1 MRIHTVRNYVRF
13 HPVCNET
20 FMTAVAKRFRG
31 ACVFMPA
38 MCHPPQAMDNMMPGF
53 DREIAKLA
61 QRVLINPR
69 SIDFH
74 TGVLASKVIP
84 GPQHWRKHLCT
95 RDFACC
101 VHQWRSCR

>member
-1 MRIHTVRNYVRF
+1 MLHT
-13 HPVCNET
+13 T
-20 FMTAVAKRFRG
+20 M
-31 ACVFMPA
+31 
-38 MCHPPQAMDNMMPGF
+38 QAMDNMMPGF

-84 GPQHWRKHLCT
+84 GLRRIAPLLCS
-95 RDFACC
+95 RVC
-101 VHQWRSCR
+101 RSVS

>member
-1 MRIHTVRNYVRF
+1 MA
-13 HPVCNET
+13 E
-20 FMTAVAKRFRG
+20 
-31 ACVFMPA
+31 
-38 MCHPPQAMDNMMPGF
+38 HPPCAQAMDNMMPGF

-84 GPQHWRKHLCT
+84 GDCSDDLLDPRPSASMSSRSTRAMRKLQPCAALCN
-95 RDFACC
+95 AASCL
-101 VHQWRSCR
+101 QQRSWLTKPCT

>member
-1 MRIHTVRNYVRF
+1 
-13 HPVCNET
+13 
-20 FMTAVAKRFRG
+20 
-31 ACVFMPA
+31 
-38 MCHPPQAMDNMMPGF
+38 MPGF

-84 GPQHWRKHLCT
+84 GPATVLRSMPCARPPPARIYAWR
-95 RDFACC
+95 RFEQAIACAMPAGNWLAGQLADSADMLNLER
-101 VHQWRSCR
+101 VITDAEP